1 MPFSKH
7 PPLIRAVPS
16 TAVASGL
23 MTHQYA
29 PFPLPGRYGL
39 SSPFTNDTF
48 SQTLYQT
55 LRHILRF
62 GEMFDNNITSQH
74 RPETDL

>member
-1 MPFSKH
+1 
-7 PPLIRAVPS
+7 
-16 TAVASGL
+16 

-62 GEMFDNNITSQH
+62 GEMFDNNITSQQ

>member
-1 MPFSKH
+1 
-7 PPLIRAVPS
+7 
-16 TAVASGL
+16 

-55 LRHILRF
+55 PRHILRF
-62 GEMFDNNITSQH
+62 GEMFDNNITSQQ